1 MDSEYIIR
9 KVLTISGLCNPKC
22 TNHPVESQQKGVGN
36 DTFGLYSSE
45 SVKTVRII

>member
-1 MDSEYIIR
+1 MDSEYIIP

-36 DTFGLYSSE
+36 DGSRLYNPE